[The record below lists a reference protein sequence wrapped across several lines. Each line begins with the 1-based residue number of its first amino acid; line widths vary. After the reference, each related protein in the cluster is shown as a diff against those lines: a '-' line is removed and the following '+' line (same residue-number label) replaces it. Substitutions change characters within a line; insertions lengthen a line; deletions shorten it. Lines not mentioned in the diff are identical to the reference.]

1 MLCVLLDFLEIKQIF
16 LVMATPSHPAP
27 HSDLFIKAVTKVDL
41 LHRIELQKNTA
52 KLE

>member
-27 HSDLFIKAVTKVDL
+27 HSDLF
-41 LHRIELQKNTA
+41 RIA
-52 KLE
+52 KKYSEA